1 MEKGIALL
9 CGAEIPSELIFR
21 PIAQIAGWGR
31 PVLVVD
37 GDNSFRS
44 YRIARCARE
53 MNFDPRLTLANVQI
67 SRAFTCYQLAET
79 VERLTRRA
87 DRANCAGLVCLG
99 LLGTFYDEDV
109 ALPETQRLLQEV
121 ITHLKLL
128 AEQWL
133 VLVTVRPP
141 PSKAR
146 NRVGLIRALMQQ
158 ADAIH
163 LLQPDPRYER
173 PAQIPLEIVLKP

>member
-9 CGAEIPSELIFR
+9 CGAEIPGELIFK
-21 PIAQIAGWGR
+21 PIAQIAGSGR
-31 PVLVVD
+31 SVLVVD

-53 MNFDPRLTLANVQI
+53 MNFDPRLTLAKVQV

-79 VERLTRRA
+79 VERLTRRT
-87 DRANCAGLVCLG
+87 DTANCAGLVCLG

-109 ALPETQRLLQEV
+109 ALPETQRLLRDV
-121 ITHLKLL
+121 IAHLKVL
-128 AEQWL
+128 AERFL

-141 PSKAR
+141 PSKVR
-146 NRVGLIRALMQQ
+146 NRVGLIRVLMQQ
-158 ADAIH
+158 ADAIR
-163 LLQPDPRYER
+163 LLQPDPRYEL
-173 PAQIPLEIVLKP
+173 PAQIPLIPGS